1 MDANQRNYKGQV
13 EINDL
18 IGDAVNNAMARR
30 HQAIDS
36 QDALS
41 ALSDEETRSIVGLGG
56 QLVVLG
62 GRPIL
67 PKIELD

>member
-1 MDANQRNYKGQV
+1 MDANQKNYKDQV
-13 EINDL
+13 KINDL
-18 IGDAVNNAMARR
+18 IDDAVNNAMARR

-41 ALSDEETRSIVGLGG
+41 ALSDEETRNIVG
-56 QLVVLG
+56 LG

-67 PKIELD
+67 LKIELD

>member
-18 IGDAVNNAMARR
+18 IGDAVNNAVARR
-30 HQAIDS
+30 HQVIDS

-41 ALSDEETRSIVGLGG
+41 DEEAANVAGGFNLPIYVGGLLGR
-56 QLVVLG
+56 LI
-62 GRPIL
+62 PNA
-67 PKIELD
+67 